1 MLNWLWWAPLFA
13 AILHIVEEF
22 VWPGGFGDWDRTYR
36 PQIRQSLTPR
46 LHVVVNSLL
55 IALCMSVGL
64 TGLGKAGVTVGGIH
78 LRSAIPSNYAG
89 ASWIAL
95 AALLF
100 WNAAFH
106 FVGTVQ
112 TERYSPGLITGVLLY
127 IPLAIFG
134 CWYLVNRS
142 QVSFGTAFVAA
153 ALGGSYHMWA
163 RMLHALRA

>member
-1 MLNWLWWAPLFA
+1 MLNWFWWAPLFA

-36 PQIRQSLTPR
+36 PLICQSITPR

-55 IALCMSVGL
+55 IAVCMSVGL
-64 TGLGKAGVTVGGIH
+64 TGLGEAGVAVGGIH

-95 AALLF
+95 VALLF
-100 WNAAFH
+100 SNAIFH
-106 FVGTVQ
+106 FVGTIQ
-112 TERYSPGLITGVLLY
+112 SGRYSPGLITGVLLY

-134 CWYLVNRS
+134 SWIS
-142 QVSFGTAFVAA
+142 
-153 ALGGSYHMWA
+153 
-163 RMLHALRA
+163 